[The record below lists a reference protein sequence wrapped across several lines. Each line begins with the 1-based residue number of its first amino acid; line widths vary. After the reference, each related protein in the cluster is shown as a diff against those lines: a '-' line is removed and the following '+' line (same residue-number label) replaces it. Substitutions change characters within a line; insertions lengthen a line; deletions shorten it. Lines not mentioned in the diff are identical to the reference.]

1 MNDAVRYDDGMVEVF
16 RHADSLAATVPD
28 DGKRSY
34 LFDLITVLQP
44 NPSGLRRWSVMQKI
58 RKLRQDSDRRLTR
71 LLLEPRLG
79 IGDLPTIASLIVE
92 RGGLVHALA
101 LADHHLDQARR
112 LLGELPD
119 PRLRTAIADA
129 ADAISASTP

>member
-58 RKLRQDSDRRLTR
+58 RKLRQDSDRPVPQNI
-71 LLLEPRLG
+71 EQE
-79 IGDLPTIASLIVE
+79 VE
-92 RGGLVHALA
+92 RAFLAQCRGANAFKDRNRDPETALFYKPEGRAGEVWALV
-101 LADHHLDQARR
+101 
-112 LLGELPD
+112 
-119 PRLRTAIADA
+119 PRSA
-129 ADAISASTP
+129 AKV